1 MIQVSILTRRLKE
14 GKTYEDF
21 RKAWYHT
28 IGFGGGLKEGS
39 NRMYTVI
46 NGYDPR
52 EIIVIGISN
61 IGDVENLVD
70 ILKTDVAERLAHPL
84 EDVIEPEINRK
95 FGALVAVDDF
105 GGSGTL
111 EYSSPAI
118 DGKETSLEQVARDL
132 KRSVEIID
140 EASRER
146 DRLRKAQQAQVEG
159 RGSSQG
165 K

>member
-1 MIQVSILTRRLKE
+1 MQERGDFGMIQVSILTRRLKE

-28 IGFGGGLKEGS
+28 IGFGGSLTEGR

-52 EIIVIGISN
+52 EIIVIGISD

-70 ILKTDVAERLAHPL
+70 VLKTDVRERLLHPL
-84 EDVIEPEINRK
+84 EDVIEPEIVRK
-95 FGALVAVDDF
+95 FGALVSVDDF

-111 EYSSPAI
+111 EYTPPAI
-118 DGKETSLEQVARDL
+118 DGKETGLEQVARDL

-140 EASRER
+140 NASRER
-146 DRLRKAQQAQVEG
+146 DRLRGTQLK
-159 RGSSQG
+159 
-165 K
+165 